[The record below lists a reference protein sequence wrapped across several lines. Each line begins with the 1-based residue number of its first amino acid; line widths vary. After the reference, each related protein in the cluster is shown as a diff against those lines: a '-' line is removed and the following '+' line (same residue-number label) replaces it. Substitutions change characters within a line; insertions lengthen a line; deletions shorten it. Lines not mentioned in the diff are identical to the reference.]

1 MITNDDPE
9 QFTFFYKTSS
19 PFSQWHAARFRVE
32 EGYLCYHPATEME
45 FNCSEQYM
53 MYMKAMHFGD
63 RDTAKLIMEASQPRE
78 QKELGRLVKGF
89 RKDEWER
96 VCIRI
101 VYRGNYFK
109 FIQNPKLLR
118 KLIATAGTTLV
129 EASPTDILWGVGLS
143 ENDPLI
149 HDRKNWRGQN
159 WLGEVLTRVRNDIM
173 NGVTQT
179 Y

>member
-1 MITNDDPE
+1 MSLEIE
-9 QFTFFYKTSS
+9 RFTFFYKTSS
-19 PFSQWHAARFRVE
+19 PFSQWHAARFTVP
-32 EGYLCYHPATEME
+32 EGYLCYSTAKIE
-45 FNCSEQYM
+45 FNCAEQYM
-53 MYMKAMHFGD
+53 MYKKAVHFGD
-63 RDTAKLIMEASQPRE
+63 KDIARQIMETSQPRE
-78 QKELGRLVKGF
+78 QKELGRAVKGF

-96 VCIRI
+96 VCIPI

-118 KLIATAGTTLV
+118 KLITTAGTTLV

-173 NGVTQT
+173 NGITQT